1 MPSIDSDA
9 FGFPVAKRQKV
20 APGQLVSKD
29 DDAAAAAPPPSS
41 RIFTPFRTLGLVS
54 PTTVPFTS
62 VPLGKTTFQ
71 ITTSVGRSL
80 QTYDLRRGLSLVFLT
95 RPQTPAVITA
105 ICAWKDK
112 VLAAWSGGGAGSL
125 SSASQ
130 QGIWVFKRGKK
141 VGELRF
147 PSLPVTTGGTGTT
160 EPIEQLLVFGS
171 WIVGCGSSTIRVWK
185 STTLEHYTTLTPP
198 SQRSASSKGVATRV
212 LTGRICNMPT
222 YLNKIF
228 AGRQDGGVDI
238 WNLST
243 GKLVYT
249 ILPTSPDAGAVTAM
263 EPTPALSLLAI
274 AYSGGALTIHN
285 IRTDQ
290 AVLQLRSSTSA
301 STAAPISPI
310 TCISFRTDDLGAG
323 HDGRKAG
330 VMATASADSGDIT
343 MWDLNNGGRVT
354 GVLRDAHESS
364 ASASSSST
372 EEPGI
377 SKIEFLNG
385 QPVLIS
391 TGTDNALRS
400 WIFDKTPFSPV
411 PRPLHSRSGHSAPI
425 TSLRFLPASSDDSDA
440 VGKWILSASKDRSL
454 WGLSLRKDSQ
464 SVELSQGHVKQKSK
478 KKAYLGARTEDFKT
492 PEITCVACS
501 LNRDGG
507 MGTAAGA
514 AGASGPPW
522 ANVKG
527 GTTESTNLTGWES
540 VVTGHRGDKFART
553 WFWGRKKAGRWAFA
567 TRDGTEVKSVAV
579 SPCGTFALVG
589 SAGGSIDMYNLQS
602 GMHRQSFPARITPAR
617 ARRLKVM
624 QLDEMD
630 DLETGTSGKRSFQMG
645 EGKHTSAVTGLM
657 VDALNTTVISCGLD
671 GKVKFWKF
679 TTGQLLHELDWHP
692 MCSITGLRHNTSSD
706 LIALSCDDLSIRV
719 IDIETRKL
727 VRELWGAIGQINDF
741 CVSNDGRWI
750 IAASM
755 DSVIRVWD
763 LPTGHLIDAF
773 RLANTCTALAM
784 SVTGEFLAT
793 AHADGVGVSIWNNRS
808 LFTHVPTKHI
818 EENAIAEV
826 SAPTASGEGGTAIL
840 EAAFEEDMGEGG
852 DEGRPLVLPTEQLSS
867 DMMTLSITPK
877 SRWQTL
883 LHLDVIKERNK
894 PKEPPKV
901 PRKAPFFLPS
911 TLSKPDSDSTSLI
924 PALGAEGDTS
934 ETKKTTPAERSRIAK
949 LQRANDPSIQASKFT
964 TLLHSCSSAANNS
977 TNQPGNPYA
986 YGHAYGPFIAYLKSL
1001 PPAKADLEIRS
1012 LDPGL
1017 LSGRKHGA
1025 TNELVAFVQALTAQV
1040 RTRRDFELVNAWM
1053 AVFLRVHGDVVDV
1066 GEDGN
1071 GEANDADGGEGSE
1084 GEREAEGTRAALRE
1098 ALVEWKAEQ
1107 EQEGK
1112 RLAELVGYCR
1122 GIVGFLRSAR

>member
-1 MPSIDSDA
+1 MLSSIDSDA

-29 DDAAAAAPPPSS
+29 TAAPLPPSS
-41 RIFTPFRTLGLVS
+41 RIFSPFRTLGLVS

-95 RPQTPAVITA
+95 RPQTPTVITA

-112 VLAAWSGGGAGSL
+112 VLAAWGG
-125 SSASQ
+125 
-130 QGIWVFKRGKK
+130 GIWVFKRGKK
-141 VGELRF
+141 VGELPL
-147 PSLPVTTGGTGTT
+147 PSSPATTGGTT

-171 WIVGCGSSTIRVWK
+171 WIVGCGSNTIRVWK
-185 STTLEHYTTLTPP
+185 STTFEHYTTLTPP
-198 SQRSASSKGVATRV
+198 SQRSASSKGGATRV

-228 AGRQDGGVDI
+228 AGRQDGSIDI

-249 ILPTSPDAGAVTAM
+249 ILPTTPDAGAVTAM

-274 AYSGGALTIHN
+274 AYSSGALTIHN
-285 IRTDQ
+285 VRTDQ
-290 AVLQLRSSTSA
+290 AVLQLRSPASA
-301 STAAPISPI
+301 STTAPISPI

-364 ASASSSST
+364 SSSS

-385 QPVLIS
+385 QPVLVS

-400 WIFDKTPFSPV
+400 WIFDETPFSPV

-425 TSLRFLPASSDDSDA
+425 TTLRFLPASSDDSDA

-464 SVELSQGHVKQKSK
+464 STELSQGHVKQKSK
-478 KKAYLGARTEDFKT
+478 KKGYLGARTEDFKT

-514 AGASGPPW
+514 AGASGPAW

-540 VVTGHRGDKFART
+540 VVTGHRGDRFART

-602 GMHRQSFPARITPAR
+602 GMHRQSFPARVTPAQ
-617 ARRLKVM
+617 ARKLKIM

-630 DLETGTSGKRSFQMG
+630 DMETGASGKRGFQMG

-692 MCSITGLRHNTSSD
+692 MCSITGLRQNASSD

-741 CVSNDGRWI
+741 CVSSDGRWI

-818 EENAIAEV
+818 EEDAIVEV
-826 SAPTASGEGGTAIL
+826 SAPTASGEGGAAIL
-840 EAAFEEDMGEGG
+840 EAAFEEDAGDGG
-852 DEGRPLVLPTEQLSS
+852 DEGPLVLPTEQLSS

-901 PRKAPFFLPS
+901 PQKAPFFLPS
-911 TLSKPDSDSTSLI
+911 TLTKPDSDSTSLI
-924 PALGAEGDTS
+924 PAAGAEEDTS

-949 LQRANDPSIQASKFT
+949 LQRANDPSMQASKFT
-964 TLLHSCSSAANNS
+964 TLLHSCSSASSNS
-977 TNQPGNPYA
+977 TKQTGNPYD
-986 YGHAYGPFIAYLKSL
+986 PFIAYLKSL

-1017 LSGRKHGA
+1017 LSGNRHGA
-1025 TNELVAFVQALTAQV
+1025 TNELVAFVQALTAQL

-1066 GEDGN
+1066 GEDEN
-1071 GEANDADGGEGSE
+1071 GEGNDDDGDDGGDGEG
-1084 GEREAEGTRAALRE
+1084 EAEGTRTALRE
-1098 ALVEWKAEQ
+1098 ALGEWKVEQ
-1107 EQEGK
+1107 EREGR

>member
-20 APGQLVSKD
+20 APGQPVSKD
-29 DDAAAAAPPPSS
+29 AAALPPSS
-41 RIFTPFRTLGLVS
+41 RIFSPFRTLGLVS
-54 PTTVPFTS
+54 PTTVPFTA

-112 VLAAWSGGGAGSL
+112 VLAAWGGGSL
-125 SSASQ
+125 STASQ
-130 QGIWVFKRGKK
+130 KGVQGIQGVWVFKRGKK
-141 VGELRF
+141 VGELPF
-147 PSLPVTTGGTGTT
+147 PSASAN

-198 SQRSASSKGVATRV
+198 SQRSASSNKGASTRV

-228 AGRQDGGVDI
+228 AGRQDGSIDI

-249 ILPTSPDAGAVTAM
+249 ILPTTPDAGAVTAM

-274 AYSGGALTIHN
+274 AYSSGALTIHN
-285 IRTDQ
+285 VRTDQ
-290 AVLQLRSSTSA
+290 AVLQLRSPAASA
-301 STAAPISPI
+301 STTTSISPI

-343 MWDLNNGGRVT
+343 MWDLNKGGRVT

-364 ASASSSST
+364 SSAA

-377 SKIEFLNG
+377 SKVEFLNG

-400 WIFDKTPFSPV
+400 WIFDETPFSPV
-411 PRPLHSRSGHSAPI
+411 PRPLHARSGHSAPI
-425 TSLRFLPASSDDSDA
+425 TTLRFLPASSDDSDA

-464 SVELSQGHVKQKSK
+464 STELSQGHVKQKSK
-478 KKAYLGARTEDFKT
+478 KKGYLGARTEDFKT

-514 AGASGPPW
+514 AGASGPVW

-527 GTTESTNLTGWES
+527 GTTEATNLTGWES

-567 TRDGTEVKSVAV
+567 TRDDTEVKSVAV

-602 GMHRQSFPARITPAR
+602 GMHRQSFPARVTPAQ
-617 ARRLKVM
+617 ARKLKIM
-624 QLDEMD
+624 RLDEMD
-630 DLETGTSGKRSFQMG
+630 DLEHGTSGKRGFQMG
-645 EGKHTSAVTGLM
+645 EGKHTSAVTGMM

-692 MCSITGLRHNTSSD
+692 MCSITGLRHNASSD

-741 CVSNDGRWI
+741 CISNDGRWI

-818 EENAIAEV
+818 EEDAIVEV
-826 SAPTASGEGGTAIL
+826 SAPTASGEGGAAIL
-840 EAAFEEDMGEGG
+840 EAAFEEDAG
-852 DEGRPLVLPTEQLSS
+852 DGDNEEPLLLQTEQLSS

-901 PRKAPFFLPS
+901 PQKAPFFLPS
-911 TLSKPDSDSTSLI
+911 TLSKPDSDSTSQLI
-924 PALGAEGDTS
+924 PAAAAGAEEDNP
-934 ETKKTTPAERSRIAK
+934 ETNKTTRAERSRIAK
-949 LQRANDPSIQASKFT
+949 LQRANDPSIQTSKFT
-964 TLLHSCSSAANNS
+964 TLLHSCSSRS
-977 TNQPGNPYA
+977 ITNTTSSSRNQTGNPYD
-986 YGHAYGPFIAYLKSL
+986 PFIAYLKSL

-1017 LSGRKHGA
+1017 LGGGRHGA
-1025 TNELVAFVQALTAQV
+1025 ANELVAFVQALTAQL
-1040 RTRRDFELVNAWM
+1040 RTKRDFELVNAWM

-1071 GEANDADGGEGSE
+1071 GDDGGESE
-1084 GEREAEGTRAALRE
+1084 DGDEKEAESTRAALRE
-1098 ALVEWKAEQ
+1098 ALQEWKVEQ
-1107 EQEGK
+1107 EREGR

>member
-20 APGQLVSKD
+20 APGQLVSQ
-29 DDAAAAAPPPSS
+29 DAAHPPSS
-41 RIFTPFRTLGLVS
+41 RIFSPFRTLGLVS

-95 RPQTPAVITA
+95 RPQTPAAITA

-112 VLAAWSGGGAGSL
+112 VLAAWGSGSL
-125 SSASQ
+125 ANESA
-130 QGIWVFKRGKK
+130 QGVWVFKRGKK
-141 VGELRF
+141 IGELPF
-147 PSLPVTTGGTGTT
+147 PASPTATAGAIGAT

-171 WIVGCGSSTIRVWK
+171 WIVGCGCRTIRVWK
-185 STTLEHYTTLTPP
+185 STTFEHYTTLIPP
-198 SQRSASSKGVATRV
+198 SQRKTLSSAAASSVTSGGTTRV

-228 AGRQDGGVDI
+228 AGRQDGSIDI

-249 ILPTSPDAGAVTAM
+249 ILPTTPDAGAVTAM
-263 EPTPALSLLAI
+263 QPTPALSLIAT
-274 AYSGGALTIHN
+274 AYSSGALTIHN
-285 IRTDQ
+285 VRTDQ
-290 AVLQLRSSTSA
+290 VVLNLRSPTSTSSTS
-301 STAAPISPI
+301 STTPFSPI
-310 TCISFRTDDLGAG
+310 TCISFRTDELGAG

-343 MWDLNNGGRVT
+343 MWDLNNGGKIT

-364 ASASSSST
+364 SSSSSS
-372 EEPGI
+372 EEPGV
-377 SKIEFLNG
+377 SKIEFLHG

-400 WIFDKTPFSPV
+400 WIFDETPFSPV

-425 TSLRFLPASSDDSDA
+425 TTLRFLPASSDDSDS

-464 SVELSQGHVKQKSK
+464 STELSQGHVKLK
-478 KKAYLGARTEDFKT
+478 KKKRGFAGARTEDFKT
-492 PEITCVACS
+492 PEITCMACS

-514 AGASGPPW
+514 AGANGPVW

-527 GTTESTNLTGWES
+527 GTAEATNLTGWES

-553 WFWGRKKAGRWAFA
+553 WFWGRKKAGRWAFG
-567 TRDGTEVKSVAV
+567 THDGTEVKSVAV

-602 GMHRQSFPARITPAR
+602 GMHRQSFPARVTPTQAR
-617 ARRLKVM
+617 KLKMM
-624 QLDEMD
+624 QLDEMS
-630 DLETGTSGKRSFQMG
+630 DLATGSSGKRSFQMG
-645 EGKHTSAVTGLM
+645 EGKHTSAVSGLM

-671 GKVKFWKF
+671 GKVKFWQF
-679 TTGQLLHELDWHP
+679 LTGQLLHELDWHP
-692 MCSITGLRHNTSSD
+692 MCSITGLRANTSSD

-727 VRELWGAIGQINDF
+727 VRELWGAMGQINDF
-741 CVSNDGRWI
+741 CISNDGRWI

-784 SVTGEFLAT
+784 SATGEFLAT
-793 AHADGVGVSIWNNRS
+793 AHADGVGVNIWNNRS

-818 EENAIAEV
+818 EEDAIVEV
-826 SAPTASGEGGTAIL
+826 SAPTASGEGGAAVL
-840 EAAFEEDMGEGG
+840 EAAFEEDAGEGG
-852 DEGRPLVLPTEQLSS
+852 RGEDCPLLPTEQLSG

-883 LHLDVIKERNK
+883 LHLDIIKERNK

-901 PRKAPFFLPS
+901 PQKAPFFLPS
-911 TLSKPDSDSTSLI
+911 TLSKPDSDSSTQLVSA
-924 PALGAEGDTS
+924 PAAAAAEGS
-934 ETKKTTPAERSRIAK
+934 LGTKKTTPAERSRIAK
-949 LQRANDPSIQASKFT
+949 LQLANDPSMQPSTFT
-964 TLLHSCSSAANNS
+964 ALLHSCSSDSNN
-977 TNQPGNPYA
+977 GNSSDSSNSNHYA
-986 YGHAYGPFIAYLKSL
+986 PFIEYLKSL

-1017 LSGRKHGA
+1017 LNGRKQGM
-1025 TNELVAFVQALTAQV
+1025 NELVAFVEALTAQL

-1053 AVFLRVHGDVVDV
+1053 AVFLRVHGDVAVEGESV
-1066 GEDGN
+1066 GAGA
-1071 GEANDADGGEGSE
+1071 GFRDGGGDDN
-1084 GEREAEGTRAALRE
+1084 EAETTRAALRE
-1098 ALVEWKAEQ
+1098 ALARWKVEQ
-1107 EQEGK
+1107 EREGR

-1122 GIVGFLRSAR
+1122 GVVGFLRSAR

>member
-29 DDAAAAAPPPSS
+29 AVGPPSS
-41 RIFTPFRTLGLVS
+41 RIFSPFRTLGLVS

-71 ITTSVGRSL
+71 ITTSVGKSL

-95 RPQTPAVITA
+95 RPQTPAGITA

-112 VLAAWSGGGAGSL
+112 VLAAWGGGSL
-125 SSASQ
+125 ANEPV
-130 QGIWVFKRGKK
+130 GVWVFKRGKK
-141 VGELRF
+141 IGELAI
-147 PSLPVTTGGTGTT
+147 PSSSTVGAN
-160 EPIEQLLVFGS
+160 EPIDQLLVFGS
-171 WIVGCGSSTIRVWK
+171 WIVGCCSSTIQVWK
-185 STTLEHYTTLTPP
+185 STTFEHYTTLTPP
-198 SQRSASSKGVATRV
+198 SPRKSSSSTSSPGASRV

-228 AGRQDGGVDI
+228 AGRQDGCIDI

-249 ILPTSPDAGAVTAM
+249 ILPTHPAAGAVTAM

-274 AYSGGALTIHN
+274 AYSSGALIVHN
-285 IRTDQ
+285 VRTDQ
-290 AVLQLRSSTSA
+290 PVLQLRSPA
-301 STAAPISPI
+301 STNAAISPI
-310 TCISFRTDDLGAG
+310 TCISFRTDDLGAS

-330 VMATASADSGDIT
+330 VMATANADSGDIT
-343 MWDLNNGGRVT
+343 MWDLNNGGRIT

-364 ASASSSST
+364 SSSSSS

-400 WIFDKTPFSPV
+400 WIFDETPFSPI
-411 PRPLHSRSGHSAPI
+411 PRPLHSRRGHSAAI
-425 TSLRFLPASSDDSDA
+425 TTLCFLPVSSDDSDT

-464 SVELSQGHVKQKSK
+464 SAELSQGHLKQKSK
-478 KKAYLGARTEDFKT
+478 KRGFVGSKTEDFKT

-514 AGASGPPW
+514 AGAKGPVW
-522 ANVKG
+522 ANAKG
-527 GTTESTNLTGWES
+527 GSTEGTHLTGWES
-540 VVTGHRGDKFART
+540 VVTGHRGDSFART
-553 WFWGRKKAGRWAFA
+553 WFWGRKKAGRWAFG
-567 TRDGTEVKSVAV
+567 THDGTEVKSVAV

-602 GMHRQSFPARITPAR
+602 GMHRQSFPARISPAQ
-617 ARRLKVM
+617 ARKLKMM

-630 DLETGTSGKRSFQMG
+630 DLETAGSGNKGFQMG

-657 VDALNTTVISCGLD
+657 VDSLNTTVISCGLD

-692 MCSITGLRHNTSSD
+692 MCSVTGLRHNSSSD
-706 LIALSCDDLSIRV
+706 LVALSCDDLSIRV

-741 CVSNDGRWI
+741 CISNDGRWI
-750 IAASM
+750 VAASM

-773 RLANTCTALAM
+773 RLANTCTALSM

-793 AHADGVGVSIWNNRS
+793 AHADGVGVNIWNNRS

-818 EENAIAEV
+818 DEDSIMEV
-826 SAPTASGEGGTAIL
+826 NAPTASGEGGAALL
-840 EAAFEEDMGEGG
+840 EAAFEG
-852 DEGRPLVLPTEQLSS
+852 DSGDGDDGALLLPTEQLSN
-867 DMMTLSITPK
+867 DMMTLSIMPK

-901 PRKAPFFLPS
+901 PQRAPFFLPS
-911 TLSKPDSDSTSLI
+911 TLSKPDSDSANQLVPT
-924 PALGAEGDTS
+924 AAEQSSNSVKPTRG
-934 ETKKTTPAERSRIAK
+934 ERSRISK
-949 LQRANDPSIQASKFT
+949 LQRANDASVQTSQFT
-964 TLLHSCSSAANNS
+964 NLLHSASLPSNQKTGNN
-977 TNQPGNPYA
+977 YE
-986 YGHAYGPFIAYLKSL
+986 PFIEYFKSL

-1017 LSGRKHGA
+1017 LNGKHDR
-1025 TNELVAFVQALTAQV
+1025 NELVEFVKALTAQLK
-1040 RTRRDFELVNAWM
+1040 TKRDFELVNAWM
-1053 AVFLRVHGDVVDV
+1053 SVFLRVHGDIV
-1066 GEDGN
+1066 GEVSYDNDENGNDG
-1071 GEANDADGGEGSE
+1071 D
-1084 GEREAEGTRAALRE
+1084 REAEATRTVLRKALRE
-1098 ALVEWKAEQ
+1098 WKVEQ
-1107 EQEGK
+1107 EREGK

-1122 GIVGFLRSAR
+1122 GIVGFLRSSR